1 VGSPSGGRRGSAS
14 PSALSDSSLFP
25 TTKNKP
31 LKQERIRWKSDVP
44 LSEAQLRAKREEFWD
59 TAPAFEGKAE
69 IWAALKA
76 AVEAATREDQAM
88 AQAILDGAGISLPG
102 GSLVECY
109 DELGTR
115 YSIPVYCLSLPVN
128 LLVAGGRDSP
138 AEFSEPIEGSEG
150 AAEGVELKV
159 KVRVSL
165 TGEDV
170 RLVINSRDT
179 VGHAKRKLHEQEGVG
194 DPSRQRWY
202 FGGKMLGDKQLMGE
216 TMVPSGYV
224 IQCIINTVQFDVIE
238 A

>member
-1 VGSPSGGRRGSAS
+1 MGTPAGARRGSGS

-31 LKQERIRWKSDVP
+31 LKEEKIRWKSDIP
-44 LSEAQLRAKREEFWD
+44 LTEGQLRAKREEFWD
-59 TAPAFEGKAE
+59 TAPAFEGKTE
-69 IWAALKA
+69 IWVALKA
-76 AVEAATREDQAM
+76 AVDAATKDDQAM

-102 GSLVECY
+102 GSMVECY

-115 YSIPVYCLSLPVN
+115 YSIPVYCLSLPIN
-128 LLVAGGRDSP
+128 LVLEGDRDSP
-138 AEFSEPIEGSEG
+138 AEFSEPIEGDTDQG
-150 AAEGVELKV
+150 QELKV

-170 RLVINSRDT
+170 RLVLNTRDT
-179 VGHAKRKLHEQEGVG
+179 VGYSKKKLHEQEGVG

-202 FGGKMLGDKQLMGE
+202 FGGKVLGDKQLMGE
-216 TMVPSGYV
+216 TAVPSGYV
-224 IQCIINTVQFDVIE
+224 IQCIINVVEFDVIE